1 MHVKDV
7 EKLTGLST
15 KAIRLYEEKGLIEV
29 VRNHANDYR
38 DYSEENVQ
46 QLRLIKLLRYFEFS
60 LAEIKELMKL
70 SEDALQSALQEKEKL
85 HSKQTERLTD
95 KVDLLHQVVKDLGK
109 KDDWLEETQNF
120 IAYVESEEFQ
130 ELKEEVEFALLP
142 SLWGTLL
149 QTLMLLGPIL
159 WLFTRIEQERYEN
172 ASFLSLL
179 SLLATIFLTLIWRR
193 YLVLWWNNRKKI
205 RKKNR
210 SMFLWVPITLVSM
223 MGGIAYL
230 FLVALLIE
238 SFFLP
243 SDWLFYEYSVFW
255 GKCLIFFIVIW
266 FCLLLA
272 KLTCLWRASWSSI
285 VLLSG
290 GVITATIG
298 LIATTTAVTD
308 HQVIEFNLIV
318 PTRTYSYQEI
328 DTVRAGFGT
337 KKFTLNAAEKQGMF
351 SYKIRIDEK
360 EICFMQPTVND
371 RRVVNDTYIEL
382 EEFNQQLM
390 KLDIA
395 KESSKEGSQYSDLDS
410 YYVERFLRIVD
421 NN

>member
-85 HSKQTERLTD
+85 LSKQTERLTD

-109 KDDWLEETQNF
+109 KDDWLKETQNF

-243 SDWLFYEYSVFW
+243 SDWLFYENSVF
-255 GKCLIFFIVIW
+255 
-266 FCLLLA
+266 
-272 KLTCLWRASWSSI
+272 
-285 VLLSG
+285 
-290 GVITATIG
+290 
-298 LIATTTAVTD
+298 
-308 HQVIEFNLIV
+308 
-318 PTRTYSYQEI
+318 
-328 DTVRAGFGT
+328 
-337 KKFTLNAAEKQGMF
+337 
-351 SYKIRIDEK
+351 
-360 EICFMQPTVND
+360 
-371 RRVVNDTYIEL
+371 
-382 EEFNQQLM
+382 
-390 KLDIA
+390 
-395 KESSKEGSQYSDLDS
+395 
-410 YYVERFLRIVD
+410 
-421 NN
+421 